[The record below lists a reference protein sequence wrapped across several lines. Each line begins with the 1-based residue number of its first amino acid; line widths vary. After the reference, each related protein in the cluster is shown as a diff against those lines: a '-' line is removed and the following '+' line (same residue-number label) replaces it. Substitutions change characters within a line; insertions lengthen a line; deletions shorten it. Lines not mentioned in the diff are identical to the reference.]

1 MYMGAEDRPVE
12 GCIEGERVREGGPH
26 TVAYR
31 RLFTLLTY
39 KGNHDTRGRGGGES
53 PRSQGIS
60 FLTNRYPNPLLIL
73 LRPPPP
79 PPPVSCQTDSF

>member
-39 KGNHDTRGRGGGES
+39 KGNHDTRGGER
-53 PRSQGIS
+53 RS
-60 FLTNRYPNPLLIL
+60 
-73 LRPPPP
+73 LRDPKA
-79 PPPVSCQTDSF
+79 SHS